1 MLEDILVGI
10 TQALDAEFENRNI
23 YTDDIEQGLDA
34 PCFLVTDLISTEEQE
49 LGTRYNRS
57 YPFMIQ
63 YFPKDKKYRKE
74 CGQVKD
80 RLFNCL
86 EYITVAGNTTQGT
99 EMTGRIVDGILN
111 FEVTYDVQIMKVCKD
126 ESEVI
131 EVMESLAMSQT
142 VKE

>member
-1 MLEDILVGI
+1 MLEDILIGI
-10 TQALDAEFENRNI
+10 TQALDAEFKNMNI
-23 YTDDIEQGLDA
+23 YTDDIEQGLDT

-49 LGTRYNRS
+49 LGNRYNRS

-63 YFPKDKKYRKE
+63 YFPQDKKYRIE
-74 CGQVKD
+74 CGRVKD

-86 EYITVAGNTTQGT
+86 EYIMVAGDTTRGT
-99 EMTGRIVDGILN
+99 EMSGRVDDSNGILN

-126 ESEVI
+126 ESEV
-131 EVMESLAMSQT
+131 MESLAMSQT